1 MMVKAVFA
9 AALVVAGLV
18 AATPASDAAQPASP
32 RTIVVRD
39 LHLTGGQPFSVSLH
53 PGVERVEVRAT
64 PPDIEV
70 CQATMNGGAGGGE
83 GQSWPSYAHFD
94 GCLAPD
100 ADGVVR
106 LPSIVVPSWHVAFL
120 VRGRGGVPV
129 DLRRLRITYV
139 PGDGFFAFS
148 APPFTRARARVSFSV
163 TPRADRSI
171 GVLPRYD
178 AGSTAP
184 VRARVA
190 LTQRGTEIPIAGT
203 GVEPGEVRY
212 GPVGLG
218 VPVAARVG
226 APPGAGGR
234 VTWFLRWE

>member
-1 MMVKAVFA
+1 MVKAVFA
-9 AALVVAGLV
+9 AVLVVAGLV
-18 AATPASDAAQPASP
+18 AATPASRAAEPVSQ
-32 RTIVVRD
+32 RTFVARD

-53 PGVERVEVRAT
+53 PGVAPVEVRAT
-64 PPDIEV
+64 PPDVEV
-70 CQATMNGGAGGGE
+70 CQATMNGGAGGVE

-94 GCLAPD
+94 GCLTPD
-100 ADGVVR
+100 ASGVVR

-120 VRGRGGVPV
+120 VRGRGDAPV
-129 DLRRLRITYV
+129 DLRGLRITYV

-148 APPFTRARARVSFSV
+148 APQFTRGRAAVSFSV

-171 GVLPRYD
+171 SVLPRYD
-178 AGSTAP
+178 AEFAEL
-184 VRARVA
+184 VHARVE
-190 LTQRGTEIPIAGT
+190 LSQRGRKIPSAGT
-203 GVEPGEVRY
+203 GVERGEVRY